1 MTDISMDRE
10 YRTRNDLEV
19 EIYAIGRGG
28 KYPVHGAVQ
37 KPSGEWNPLS
47 WTKEGEFSP
56 SRTALHSY
64 DLFEVKPK
72 LTGWVNIFSSDLWTN
87 SGFITGSAVYPT
99 KESAREA
106 TKSKSY
112 ITTVFLEIDPND
124 A

>member
-28 KYPVHGAVQ
+28 NHPVHGAVQ
-37 KPSGEWNPLS
+37 KPNGEWNPVS
-47 WTKEGEFSP
+47 WTKEGKFSP
-56 SRTALHSY
+56 TRTTLHSY

-72 LTGWVNIFSSDLWTN
+72 LTGWVNIFSSDLMTC
-87 SGFITGSAVYPT
+87 GFITGGSIFPT

>member
-28 KYPVHGAVQ
+28 NHPVHGAVK
-37 KPSGEWNPLS
+37 KPNDEWCPVS
-47 WTKEGEFSP
+47 WTKEGKFSP
-56 SRTALHSY
+56 NKTALHSY
-64 DLFEVKPK
+64 DIFEVKQK
-72 LTGWVNIFSSDLWTN
+72 MTGWVNIFSDTFSAA
-87 SGFITGSAVYPT
+87 GFYTGTGIFAS
-99 KESAREA
+99 KQEARDA
-106 TKSKSY
+106 TTSKDY

>member
-28 KYPVHGAVQ
+28 SYPVHGAFK
-37 KPSGEWNPLS
+37 KPSGEWRPIS
-47 WTKEGEFSP
+47 WTKEGKLHPNKTTF
-56 SRTALHSY
+56 HSY

-72 LTGWVNIFSSDLWTN
+72 LTGWVNIFSYDHMP
-87 SGFITGSAVYPT
+87 SGFTTGGVVYPT

-106 TKSKSY
+106 TTSKSY